1 MDLEVLLAA
10 LSDLPIGQVRFLE
23 RIDSTNSE
31 ARRWIEAGAPDLAL
45 VVADEQTAGRGR
57 QGRKWFTPPGAALA
71 FSLVLRQAMVPS
83 NDPDGQIIPALS
95 MRLTALGA
103 LAVCQAIR
111 KRYNLLTEIKWPN
124 DVLLQRRKLAGVLVE
139 AQWQG
144 DQLQA
149 AILGIGINIAPDS
162 VPVAGGLLYPATCL
176 QKALRRPVDRIA
188 LLHDV
193 LDEILSWRNKINEP
207 DFLNAWEALLA
218 FKGEW
223 MIVYEND
230 PAGSASRQGI
240 VLGLDVQGRL
250 RLKDRS
256 GEEFRLLTGELRL
269 RPVAS

>member
-1 MDLEVLLAA
+1 MDLEVLLSA
-10 LSDLPIGQVRFLE
+10 LSDLPLGQVRYLE

-45 VVADEQTAGRGR
+45 VVANEQTSGRGR

-71 FSLVLRQAMVPS
+71 FSLVLRQAIGTSV
-83 NDPDGQIIPALS
+83 NPDDEVIPAFS

-111 KRYNLLTEIKWPN
+111 KRYNLAAEIKWPN
-124 DVLLQRRKLAGVLVE
+124 DVLLERRKLAGVLVE

-162 VPVAGGLLYPATCL
+162 VPLAAELLYPATCL
-176 QKALRRPVDRIA
+176 QKVLRRPVDRIA

-193 LDEILSWRNKINEP
+193 LDEMLSWRNKINEP

-223 MIVYEND
+223 MTVYEND
-230 PAGSASRQGI
+230 PTGSASRQGI
-240 VLGLDVQGRL
+240 VLGLDDQGRL
-250 RLKDRS
+250 RLKDHS
-256 GEEFRLLTGELRL
+256 GEEFRLLTGELHL